1 MTLLGKLSLYRI
13 FPTQTGLQSCRLCA
27 VSFILTAKLNHH
39 PKVFERYIPL
49 LCTATITQSHSNLEI
64 SKFSYKLL
72 NLLTGNFTCI
82 LLRALVLPAV
92 TDSRNS
98 LLELFLL
105 HPPWMENF
113 ARAFL
118 LLPWDSAW
126 EWAQRLYI
134 DLLTQASQ
142 IQAAPARSV
151 SFSQFQEHAQD
162 NTATAELQL
171 SEMVHTPQW

>member
-13 FPTQTGLQSCRLCA
+13 FPTQTGLQSCRLCP
-27 VSFILTAKLNHH
+27 VSFIFTAKLNHH

-49 LCTATITQSHSNLEI
+49 LCTAMITQSYSNLEI

-72 NLLTGNFTCI
+72 NLLTGNLTCS
-82 LLRALVLPAV
+82 LLRAV

-105 HPPWMENF
+105 HSPWMENF
-113 ARAFL
+113 ACASL

-126 EWAQRLYI
+126 EWAQQLYI

-162 NTATAELQL
+162 NMATAELQL
-171 SEMVHTPQW
+171 SEMVHTPRW